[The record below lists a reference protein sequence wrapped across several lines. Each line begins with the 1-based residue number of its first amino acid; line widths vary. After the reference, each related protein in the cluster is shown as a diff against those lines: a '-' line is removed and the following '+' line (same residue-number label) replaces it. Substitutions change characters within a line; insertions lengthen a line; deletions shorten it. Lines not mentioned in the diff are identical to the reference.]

1 MGVSYLLYSWVN
13 VKNGQEGTPISP
25 KIHASSKRSR
35 GSKKPPTRSVKKM
48 KVTHYLNAE
57 ELSKEMSVGFGLDK
71 EWPYHHIRLKCRI
84 IILGSNAES
93 SYQTLNLNHQKWPKG
108 QTFKIYRV
116 STNMGPSRQE
126 FEVYFIQTLLH
137 GFFRIFN
144 WSASQKRFDDENPK
158 SDLTS
163 YEEDFFGYY
172 DDDSISVEIDP
183 KWGRELDS
191 KGEPIYTPEIDLW
204 DDLFFVR
211 PPSALQLNVE
221 CTLVDALNF
230 SSSNW
235 ILFSQRSIESQRKL
249 MQKVLAGPQVEADS
263 EQWKSTAEDTNEYLK
278 TILADMMVKWKT
290 CFNDF
295 PYIYEIAT
303 ILDSCLKTKNLT
315 KLIGFY
321 YHSLD
326 RPHSD
331 VHNYIG
337 NHKML
342 LVELYDYYS
351 SKLVDNSVT
360 KLRAVVI
367 YVDSSDFRLTNFE
380 KAKIDKGLQSK
391 GKLVLDVS
399 TRWNSTY
406 DMIHRALE
414 VKDAIDLYLVRE
426 RDIDVDIISEN
437 EWDTLQDICDFLEPF
452 YEITKLFSGSKYPT
466 ANLYLSCIICIEKIL
481 TDSHQDPSDAVRKMA
496 APMWEMFDKYWS
508 DHSMV
513 LSFAFLLDPRFKMT
527 FLSDYYSMLYVPTA
541 VEQKVNDVLAA
552 FVALYECYMNTTQS
566 APVAPSPS
574 NLGPPRP
581 FQMRKLRHDFP
592 RISASRTARG
602 DVDSYLAMSLVVD
615 YDGFDVLEYWKGQ
628 STSYPTLALMARDIL
643 AIPIT
648 SVASESAFSVGG
660 RILNKL
666 RSSLLPKNVEILVT
680 TRNWLFGFE
689 PEENAKEILSVIEEN
704 NTDHDD
710 NASGTLSLVEQF
722 LTDY

>member
-1 MGVSYLLYSWVN
+1 MADPVVVPEQRRVVKHKKITSPVWEQYHVSYPNGQRTVKCKHCPYEAAAPGSAGTTNYKRHTESCLGYKEFIKNNPNANVVYDHDTYVLMFADSILYHGYCLSMVEHIKTRDLHRWLNPN
-13 VKNGQEGTPISP
+13 VKDVSRYTITKCVMGEHEKYK
-25 KIHASSKRSR
+25 KIVFDNMQSCKSRICLTCDGWTACTTRSYFALTAHFIDDDWKLHSLLLNFRRFPPPHDGESMFMFVKGLLNEWNIGRKVFSITLDNASSNNRMVEKLKRDLHSSSPLPLDGKYFHMR
-35 GSKKPPTRSVKKM
+35 CCAHILNLIVKK
-48 KVTHYLNAE
+48 
-57 ELSKEMSVGFGLDK
+57 GL
-71 EWPYHHIRLKCRI
+71 
-84 IILGSNAES
+84 
-93 SYQTLNLNHQKWPKG
+93 
-108 QTFKIYRV
+108 
-116 STNMGPSRQE
+116 
-126 FEVYFIQTLLH
+126 
-137 GFFRIFN
+137 
-144 WSASQKRFDDENPK
+144 
-158 SDLTS
+158 
-163 YEEDFFGYY
+163 
-172 DDDSISVEIDP
+172 
-183 KWGRELDS
+183 
-191 KGEPIYTPEIDLW
+191 
-204 DDLFFVR
+204 
-211 PPSALQLNVE
+211 
-221 CTLVDALNF
+221 
-230 SSSNW
+230 
-235 ILFSQRSIESQRKL
+235 
-249 MQKVLAGPQVEADS
+249 
-263 EQWKSTAEDTNEYLK
+263 
-278 TILADMMVKWKT
+278 
-290 CFNDF
+290 
-295 PYIYEIAT
+295 
-303 ILDSCLKTKNLT
+303 
-315 KLIGFY
+315 
-321 YHSLD
+321 
-326 RPHSD
+326 
-331 VHNYIG
+331 
-337 NHKML
+337 
-342 LVELYDYYS
+342 
-351 SKLVDNSVT
+351 KLVDNSVT
-360 KLRAVVI
+360 KLREVVI

-426 RDIDVDIISEN
+426 RDIDVDFISDD
-437 EWDTLQDICDFLEPF
+437 EWDTIQDICDFLEPF

-466 ANLYLSCIICIEKIL
+466 ANLYLSCIICIEKLL
-481 TDSHQDPSDAVRKMA
+481 TESHQDPSDAVRKMA

-566 APVAPSPS
+566 APVAPSLS
-574 NLGPPRP
+574 NLGPPRQ

-592 RISASRTARG
+592 RTSASRTARG

-628 STSYPTLALMARDIL
+628 STSHPTLALMARDIL

-689 PEENAKEILSVIEEN
+689 PEENAKEILSVVEEN

-710 NASGTLSLVEQF
+710 NVV
-722 LTDY
+722 